1 MSIKEKLIQLKNI
14 FLIFIFLV
22 QIKSE
27 EISISLN
34 DISADTTTDNYKIK
48 SNVLTLQKSGN
59 YKI

>member
-1 MSIKEKLIQLKNI
+1 MAIKEKLIQFKNI
-14 FLIFIFLV
+14 FFIFIFLV

-48 SNVLTLQKSGN
+48 SNVLTLQKSGD